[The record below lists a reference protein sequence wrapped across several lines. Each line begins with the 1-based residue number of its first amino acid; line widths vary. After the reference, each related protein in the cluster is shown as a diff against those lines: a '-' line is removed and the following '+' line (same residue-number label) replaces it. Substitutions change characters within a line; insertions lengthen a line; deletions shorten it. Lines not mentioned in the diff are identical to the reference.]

1 MNENSKNIM
10 QCIISDFK
18 EYATLQKEYWKLD
31 AIEKLSLIVSFII
44 IVLLCMGAFFFAFAY
59 FSIALVFLFKEMLG
73 DSALALFIVSGI
85 NLLIIALIII
95 FRKFLFFSP
104 MVRLISKLMK

>member
-1 MNENSKNIM
+1 ME
-10 QCIISDFK
+10 CIISDFR
-18 EYATLQKEYWKLD
+18 EYATIQKEYWKLD

-59 FSIALVFLFKEMLG
+59 FSIALVFLFKEILG

-85 NLLIIALIII
+85 NLLIIALIIL